1 MRCVIQ
7 RVKYATCVV
16 DDKLISEISKGLLVF
31 VGFSNNDSYDD
42 IDKMVEKLINL
53 RILSNE
59 FKALNYSILDL
70 NASIMLIP
78 NFTLYANTQ
87 KGRRPSFELVGD
99 KEESKL
105 KYIYMLNKFKEK
117 GIKLGYGE
125 YSADMQINLQ
135 NDGPITLIIES

>member
-1 MRCVIQ
+1 MRCVVQ

-16 DDKLISEISKGLLVF
+16 DDKLISEIGNGLLVL
-31 VGFSNNDSYDD
+31 VGFSNDDNYED
-42 IDKMVEKLINL
+42 IDKMVDKLVNL
-53 RILSNE
+53 RVLSND
-59 FKALNYSILDL
+59 FKALNYSVLDL
-70 NASIMLIP
+70 DASIMLIP

-87 KGRRPSFELVGD
+87 RGRRPSFELVGD

-105 KYIYMLNKFKEK
+105 KYLYMLNKLKER

-135 NDGPITLIIES
+135 NDGPVTLVIES